1 MHRPSS
7 LSAYP
12 GATLQAVRTA
22 VAALLKYQDI
32 LPTDLSTKLDLFRG
46 DINAAL
52 RHTSGPAPAFV
63 PRPTVPPRP
72 VPGQS
77 QQALRHPSAPRN
89 NPPPERRPR

>member
-22 VAALLKYQDI
+22 VAALLKYQDM
-32 LPTDLSTKLDLFRG
+32 LPTDLSTKLDLFHG

-52 RHTSGPAPAFV
+52 RIASGPAPTFV
-63 PRPTVPPRP
+63 PHSEPPRP
-72 VPGQS
+72 VPGQG
-77 QQALRHPSAPRN
+77 QPALRHPRAPRDT
-89 NPPPERRPR
+89 PPPERRSR

>member
-12 GATLQAVRTA
+12 GATLQAVRTS

-32 LPTDLSTKLDLFRG
+32 LPTDLSTKLDLFHG

-52 RHTSGPAPAFV
+52 RRAPGPAPTFV
-63 PRPTVPPRP
+63 PRPVPSRP
-72 VPGQS
+72 VPDQGQQS
-77 QQALRHPSAPRN
+77 LRHPGAPRHN
-89 NPPPERRPR
+89 LPPERPTR